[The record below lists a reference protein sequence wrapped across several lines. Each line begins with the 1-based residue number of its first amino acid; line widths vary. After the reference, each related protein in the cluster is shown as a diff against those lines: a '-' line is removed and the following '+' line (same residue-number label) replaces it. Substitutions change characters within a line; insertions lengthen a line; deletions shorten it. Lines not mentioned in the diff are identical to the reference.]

1 MADMIAAVK
10 IRGNVD
16 VPKPVKDTMT
26 NLGLVKRNQIV
37 VYEEDDSIKGMMN
50 KAKDYITYGQIS
62 DEVVEML
69 EERGEEVEH
78 GTVVSATPPSQG
90 FKNTKK
96 GFSQG
101 GSLGKRP
108 SVDSLIKRMI

>member
-16 VPKPVKDTMT
+16 VPKPVQDTMT

-37 VYEEDDSIKGMMN
+37 LYEDDDSIKGMMN

-69 EERGEEVEH
+69 EERSDEVGH
-78 GTVVSATPPSQG
+78 GTVISATPPSKG

-108 SVDSLIKRMI
+108 SVTP